1 MKRYTHVLA
10 WAITI
15 VLLGIAALPAV
26 AAAPIKFSQT
36 ITLPGDFPCPDGTL
50 LSTTSTISDSGI
62 AFRDAA
68 GGTTHVF
75 LHDTITTTI
84 TGTNGLVASGT
95 NTQNETFNVDT
106 GAFSI
111 RGVFTDLSV
120 PGVGIVAHAA
130 GRLLVDGD
138 GNVVFVTPSLTNADN
153 SICAALE

>member
-1 MKRYTHVLA
+1 MFGV
-10 WAITI
+10 
-15 VLLGIAALPAV
+15 AALPATAV
-26 AAAPIKFSQT
+26 APVKFSQT
-36 ITLPGDFPCPDGTL
+36 ITLPVDFPCPDGTV
-50 LSTTSTISDSGI
+50 LSGTATINDSGI
-62 AFRDAA
+62 AFRDAS

-95 NTQNETFNVDT
+95 NTQNETFDVDS
-106 GAFSI
+106 GAFSV

-130 GRLLVDGD
+130 GRLLVDGN
-138 GNVVFVTPSLTNADN
+138 GNVVFVTPSLTNAGN